1 MRFKEWLLKE
11 DFQEWDGLWVHY
23 TKVPMMK
30 FNPKMVWNDPFGIY
44 LFPEK
49 FLDQTQGQWH
59 TYPYKFIVEFPA
71 DMRVFDLSKLTG
83 DKSREYLGKIGVVP
97 ARSEYREWSPQEA
110 FWYAI
115 KQHFVDRSGSAEKGK
130 MNAFF
135 RKTLGFDAI
144 FDDTNTIYH
153 GETQLILLNPRVK
166 YRVVDMVTRS
176 GVGWKEFQE
185 TVKRVADLCGGYGV
199 VKVSP
204 VKREFSGWDHAH
216 QIKASVIVNEDQ
228 HREGPYCH
236 WALSTSRV
244 ERGKPEEIHVHL
256 SWSVP
261 ELPERR
267 NMSIAATVH
276 LRNMDFSEVDQLV
289 SKTMDRIWHYE
300 REAA

>member
-11 DFQEWDGLWVHY
+11 DFHDWDGKWVHY

-30 FNPKMVWNDPFGIY
+30 FNPKMIWNDPFGIY

-59 TYPYKFIVEFPA
+59 TYPYKYIVEFPPS
-71 DMRVFDLSKLTG
+71 MRVFDFSALT
-83 DKSREYLGKIGVVP
+83 DEKSREYLSKIGVEP
-97 ARSEYREWSPQEA
+97 ARSEYRELSTQDA

-115 KQHFVDRSGSAEKGK
+115 KQHFVNRDGSAQRGK

-144 FDDTNTIYH
+144 FDDTNTVYH

-166 YRVVDMVTRS
+166 YQVVDVVMRS
-176 GVGWKEFQE
+176 GTGWVEFQE
-185 TVKRVADLCGGYGV
+185 VLKRVARLCEPFG
-199 VKVSP
+199 P
-204 VKREFSGWDHAH
+204 VRVGKMERKHSWLDHAH
-216 QIKASVIVNEDQ
+216 VIKASVSVNEEH
-228 HREGPYCH
+228 HREGPYCS
-236 WALSTSRV
+236 WELSSGRV
-244 ERGKPEEIHVHL
+244 EGGKPEEIHVHL
-256 SWSVP
+256 GWSKP
-261 ELPERR
+261 ELPEKR
-267 NMSIAATVH
+267 NMSIAATVY

-289 SKTMDRIWHYE
+289 RKTMARIWSQE